1 MFEFTL
7 KLIWIILSI
16 FLIFIIFSRVPK
28 NQGLTS
34 FATKSD
40 LLGSPN
46 STESF
51 LNNLAIASIFYAIG
65 FLILSYLEGPPIVR
79 GLMFCYAVNTAIVW
93 RITTFWKISIH
104 MIGLGGPIVA
114 LWLSGFEYPLAMGL
128 ALILVA
134 TSRLLLKAH
143 TISQV
148 IAGTFLAMGLAYF
161 ELTYLFL

>member
-51 LNNLAIASIFYAIG
+51 FKVEMTPLMTTNIRAIE
-65 FLILSYLEGPPIVR
+65 L
-79 GLMFCYAVNTAIVW
+79 T
-93 RITTFWKISIH
+93 
-104 MIGLGGPIVA
+104 
-114 LWLSGFEYPLAMGL
+114 
-128 ALILVA
+128 
-134 TSRLLLKAH
+134 
-143 TISQV
+143 TISETLRQR
-148 IAGTFLAMGLAYF
+148 
-161 ELTYLFL
+161 

>member
-1 MFEFTL
+1 MFEFSL

-51 LNNLAIASIFYAIG
+51 LNNLTIASIFGY
-65 FLILSYLEGPPIVR
+65 YLLAVQ
-79 GLMFCYAVNTAIVW
+79 LNTMNTMF
-93 RITTFWKISIH
+93 
-104 MIGLGGPIVA
+104 
-114 LWLSGFEYPLAMGL
+114 
-128 ALILVA
+128 
-134 TSRLLLKAH
+134 
-143 TISQV
+143 
-148 IAGTFLAMGLAYF
+148 
-161 ELTYLFL
+161 

>member
-34 FATKSD
+34 FATKSY

-51 LNNLAIASIFYAIG
+51 LNNLTIASIFGY
-65 FLILSYLEGPPIVR
+65 YLLAVQ
-79 GLMFCYAVNTAIVW
+79 LNTMNTMF
-93 RITTFWKISIH
+93 
-104 MIGLGGPIVA
+104 
-114 LWLSGFEYPLAMGL
+114 
-128 ALILVA
+128 
-134 TSRLLLKAH
+134 
-143 TISQV
+143 
-148 IAGTFLAMGLAYF
+148 
-161 ELTYLFL
+161 

>member
-51 LNNLAIASIFYAIG
+51 LNNLTIASIFGY
-65 FLILSYLEGPPIVR
+65 YLLAVQ
-79 GLMFCYAVNTAIVW
+79 LNTMNTMF
-93 RITTFWKISIH
+93 
-104 MIGLGGPIVA
+104 
-114 LWLSGFEYPLAMGL
+114 
-128 ALILVA
+128 
-134 TSRLLLKAH
+134 
-143 TISQV
+143 
-148 IAGTFLAMGLAYF
+148 
-161 ELTYLFL
+161 